1 MARILVADDDAA
13 LRSIVVRALTRAGY
27 EVHEVASG
35 REALAVALAGG
46 IDLVITDVYMPDMD
60 GIEFITRL
68 SQDPGAPKIIA
79 VSGGGHA
86 STEGVLE
93 IATRLGVT
101 RTLAKPFS
109 PAELVAAV
117 RSELRRDPPSA

>member
-1 MARILVADDDAA
+1 MASILLAEDDHE
-13 LRSIVVRALTRAGY
+13 LRKSIVRALTRAGHK
-27 EVHEVASG
+27 VHEVTSG

-68 SQDPGAPKIIA
+68 SQDPAAPKVIA
-79 VSGGGHA
+79 ISGGGHQ

-93 IATRLGVT
+93 IATRLGVAG
-101 RTLAKPFS
+101 TLAKPFS
-109 PAELVAAV
+109 SKDLLGAV
-117 RSELRRDPPSA
+117 LGALGAPD